1 MAVTHQRRAL
11 VADSDIDLVG
21 DIRDE
26 SYILR
31 DVVDVDLHEKAI
43 LHVVVERQDIPEER
57 GSKHARQENGCAMET
72 GSGLK
77 PLPAPLGI

>member
-1 MAVTHQRRAL
+1 MLLTVAFVPKVLRRA
-11 VADSDIDLVG
+11 AIM
-21 DIRDE
+21 
-26 SYILR
+26 LR
-31 DVVDVDLHEKAI
+31 DVVDIDFHEKAI